1 MLCEILCYFGFQD
14 PRFFIRWS
22 ILKQFLKELRKTMEH
37 KTLDKIQENAKMCK
51 GEMVVVVHVVHFAGL
66 PPFLETPIFTIK

>member
-1 MLCEILCYFGFQD
+1 
-14 PRFFIRWS
+14 
-22 ILKQFLKELRKTMEH
+22 MEH

-66 PPFLETPIFTIK
+66 PPFVETPIFTIK